1 MFEPPPPPA
10 RLRSDVTDA
19 ISRERT
25 KGREQD
31 ACPQPV
37 VVGYQMLKDNSEP
50 TCLHGDVP
58 ASPGARRPRRE
69 LQRHGKETSRQ
80 RRDAQ
85 HLSGEPCRS
94 RRDQQ
99 HQSEEVGCRGNM
111 QRPSDEPC
119 RARSDAQRQLEE
131 TSQGN
136 VQGLPDRPSRSRG
149 DKQRPLD
156 NTCRWWNEVFRP
168 PDGDAE
174 ICNWGQNTP
183 SAPVGWGTHS
193 LPVAGERHESPVPAP
208 QWHKPEKLSRSAAP
222 SAPPA
227 WATAIC
233 KSNAGPD
240 ASGSHLGAFTL
251 SWQPRE
257 IIGNHLSERAQS
269 ECAQPRHSSPQPQQ
283 ASGSQPLST
292 LNPFAPCPGPQPAV
306 SGTRGRGTL
315 APARPAEG
323 SGVVPAAQG
332 AWRQAQP
339 VPSVC
344 LQDTSAP
351 VMKQSATKQRSLS
364 PFAHEV
370 HQPSGCSDTSK
381 RRTPSPMA
389 RGRQNKDCGSPFRVH
404 AEEQSRGRKPARTLS
419 PNVRQ
424 LQSAAL
430 LNDELTCSG
439 TEWEVDPSELRL
451 EELVGSGTTAEV
463 HRGSWHGTDVAIK
476 KLRQS
481 GPLSV
486 EFMRE
491 LSVLVR
497 LRHPNLVLF
506 MGVSTQV
513 PPMIISEFCVG
524 GTVFALIHQ
533 RPEYMLLWSQRL
545 KIAFDVAKGMNFL
558 HRRQVV
564 HRDLKSLNL
573 LLASVMIN
581 KDDIPA
587 VKISDFGLSRAWWS
601 DQTNSQAFMTSGAGT
616 YHWMAPE
623 VLNGCNYDEKIDVY
637 SYGICLF
644 ELLSRRIPYEGSGLE
659 PVSIA
664 IAVSKGCRPDI
675 TRIPQDCPADLH
687 FTMECCW
694 AHCPTGRPGFDTIL
708 ETLRVHCP

>member
-1 MFEPPPPPA
+1 M
-10 RLRSDVTDA
+10 
-19 ISRERT
+19 
-25 KGREQD
+25 
-31 ACPQPV
+31 
-37 VVGYQMLKDNSEP
+37 
-50 TCLHGDVP
+50 
-58 ASPGARRPRRE
+58 
-69 LQRHGKETSRQ
+69 
-80 RRDAQ
+80 
-85 HLSGEPCRS
+85 
-94 RRDQQ
+94 
-99 HQSEEVGCRGNM
+99 
-111 QRPSDEPC
+111 
-119 RARSDAQRQLEE
+119 
-131 TSQGN
+131 
-136 VQGLPDRPSRSRG
+136 
-149 DKQRPLD
+149 
-156 NTCRWWNEVFRP
+156 
-168 PDGDAE
+168 
-174 ICNWGQNTP
+174 
-183 SAPVGWGTHS
+183 
-193 LPVAGERHESPVPAP
+193 
-208 QWHKPEKLSRSAAP
+208 
-222 SAPPA
+222 
-227 WATAIC
+227 
-233 KSNAGPD
+233 
-240 ASGSHLGAFTL
+240 
-251 SWQPRE
+251 
-257 IIGNHLSERAQS
+257 
-269 ECAQPRHSSPQPQQ
+269 
-283 ASGSQPLST
+283 
-292 LNPFAPCPGPQPAV
+292 
-306 SGTRGRGTL
+306 
-315 APARPAEG
+315 
-323 SGVVPAAQG
+323 
-332 AWRQAQP
+332 
-339 VPSVC
+339 
-344 LQDTSAP
+344 
-351 VMKQSATKQRSLS
+351 
-364 PFAHEV
+364 
-370 HQPSGCSDTSK
+370 
-381 RRTPSPMA
+381 
-389 RGRQNKDCGSPFRVH
+389 
-404 AEEQSRGRKPARTLS
+404 S

-424 LQSAAL
+424 IQSATV
-430 LNDELTCSG
+430 LNDELICSG

-451 EELVGSGTTAEV
+451 EEFGSGTTAEV

-623 VLNGCNYDEKIDVY
+623 VLNGCSYDEKIDVY

-659 PVSIA
+659 PLSIA

-694 AHCPTGRPGFDTIL
+694 AHCSTGRPGFDTIL